1 MMMSGG
7 VTVTVRLVRSFQ
19 HRNFRPVVYQDV
31 SVDRTVQDFVD
42 FVRGDVA
49 QRDTLPPPFKRH
61 SYDTMKIIHQA
72 HGSKSN
78 DLVVSLED
86 DEKLI
91 LRSGQTLREAG
102 VAHETELAFFCYA
115 DYSQYKSN
123 PVSAW

>member
-1 MMMSGG
+1 MAGG

-19 HRNFRPVVYQDV
+19 HRNFRPVVYRDV
-31 SVDRTVQDFVD
+31 SVDQTVQDFVE
-42 FVRGDVA
+42 FVRG
-49 QRDTLPPPFKRH
+49 
-61 SYDTMKIIHQA
+61 DTMKIIHQP

-102 VAHETELAFFCYA
+102 VAHETELAFFCYD
-115 DYSQYKSN
+115 DYRQYKRN